1 MLYLEKTLFL
11 QFEITLFVDKQTSE
25 IDIRSSSFK
34 FLFDAK
40 AYKGIYFVVPF
51 QAKSISLEITPLN
64 RIKIEIQRR
73 QTALYI

>member
-25 IDIRSSSFK
+25 IDRSSSFK